1 MIQILAKLF
10 LKKIKPGSTQER
22 EAYGILCGSVGIAF
36 NILLFAGKFVAGTL
50 SRSVAIT
57 ADAFNNLSDAASSFV
72 TMVGFKLGAM
82 KADSRHPFGHG
93 RIEYVSGLIVSAI
106 ILMMAF
112 ELLQSS
118 IQKIIH
124 PETVETS
131 ALTFAILIVSIL
143 IKLYMSFYNRNIGKK
158 IRSAAMKATALDS
171 LSDTVAT
178 TVVLVSALISRF
190 LGVQID
196 GWCGTAVSIFI
207 FYAGF
212 SAARDTLNP
221 LLGQPPEPEF
231 IEELETLVMNHE
243 NVLGIHDLI
252 VHDYGPGRVMVS
264 LHVEVPAEKGILELH
279 DTIDNI
285 EDQIREEM
293 KCEAVIHMDPVVTSD
308 PQILQLK
315 KDVRMLLK
323 KIDVQLSMH
332 DFRAVSGPTH
342 TNLIFD
348 IIVPFKYKLSDKEI
362 AKKVENEIKNNLG
375 KQYNAVIKVDKPYTG

>member
-1 MIQILAKLF
+1 MIQILARLF

-36 NILLFAGKFVAGTL
+36 NILLFAGKFTAGTL

-112 ELLQSS
+112 ELFQSS

-124 PETVETS
+124 PEAVETS
-131 ALTFAILIVSIL
+131 ALTFVILIISIL
-143 IKLYMSFYNRNIGKK
+143 IKFYMSFYNRNIGKK

-190 LGVQID
+190 LDIHID
-196 GWCGTAVSIFI
+196 GWCGMAVSIFI

-231 IEELETLVMNHE
+231 INELETLVMNHE

-285 EDQIREEM
+285 EDEIREDM

-308 PQILQLK
+308 PQMLKLK
-315 KDVRMLLK
+315 KDVRALLK

-362 AKKVENEIKNNLG
+362 AKKVESEIRKNLG
-375 KQYNAVIKVDKPYTG
+375 NQYNAVIKVDKPYTG